1 MKPQTIKAHREPI
14 LQIDDW
20 SFVVIKAHRTIK
32 VPLPDWMI
40 DMMLQDRECI
50 LAFLEPNYWI
60 DTEFDET
67 SSEYITGQIENL
79 EDQSFFLNPMTANYV
94 KHNIDGVGHSKWDVF
109 RINCVLANSL
119 L

>member
-1 MKPQTIKAHREPI
+1 MSDLTLVYYASSQNPKT
-14 LQIDDW
+14 
-20 SFVVIKAHRTIK
+20 VVAFFEKGEEK
-32 VPLPDWMI
+32 FYVELPLFMI